1 MSDFITKADGSP
13 FERKQI

>member
-1 MSDFITKADGSP
+1 MSDFITKADVSP